1 MVHKLVGGASG
12 IFNDIAVFV
21 GSALYTALNLEVSL
35 QWSAHLQK
43 PAGISL
49 FNREKVY
56 GLFLDGL
63 ANSLM
68 DGIHHPCNSACR
80 DSLSMGRGCMPD
92 S

>member
-1 MVHKLVGGASG
+1 MVHKFVGGASG

-49 FNREKVY
+49 LTERRF
-56 GLFLDGL
+56 
-63 ANSLM
+63 
-68 DGIHHPCNSACR
+68 
-80 DSLSMGRGCMPD
+80 MGCFWTGWQTV
-92 S
+92 